1 MCPLSL
7 RRGQVCAPLRL
18 LFVGD
23 RRTGRGVILASRPA
37 GAPSPKWLL
46 KWGVSRADDRYVRV
60 ERLIIEAGE
69 NTFTLDLHRR
79 LTVVAGMGHIERE
92 GLTGELIGALSGRR
106 PGVHL
111 EVEDDTGRHLA
122 IFQPEGGRSRIVDID
137 AAQDVSREFRTSDGR
152 LDLMAHL
159 GVEPRA
165 ARRVMRLGVGDLATG
180 SDSDAAVDALAA
192 VDQQRLW
199 SAADRLR
206 IAEDALAFESDAVGS
221 APEDA
226 ELIDRVERRHAA
238 FEAAVAR
245 REKMR
250 FWSVYVGG
258 ISAIGAVPATLTLGM
273 LGLPLLCIATLTT
286 MVAMFCRFRA
296 RRAERAE
303 ERALE
308 EAGAQSYL
316 GFQLQRVN
324 GLLADD
330 AHRKRLMQVADER
343 RMAAQ
348 AWQGLAGDV
357 PVEWALAHRD
367 QITAAARGQHRGQSS
382 THDGAHAVTRDVAT
396 DFAHALV
403 NRLAEIRS
411 IGRNGESLPLIL
423 DDPFAAVDPSLKPL
437 LLELLG
443 TAAGSPQI
451 VYLTEDE
458 DVAAWARVESLTGE
472 IAIVEPSPE
481 HTETPT
487 EGGRKAKHVAA

>member
-1 MCPLSL
+1 M
-7 RRGQVCAPLRL
+7 
-18 LFVGD
+18 
-23 RRTGRGVILASRPA
+23 
-37 GAPSPKWLL
+37 
-46 KWGVSRADDRYVRV
+46 RV

-79 LTVVAGMGHIERE
+79 LTVVAGMGAVERE
-92 GLTGELIGALSGRR
+92 GLTGELIGALGGRR

-137 AAQDVSREFRTSDGR
+137 ASEDVSRDFRTTDGK
-152 LDLMAHL
+152 LDLFSHL
-159 GVEPRA
+159 GVDSRT
-165 ARRVMRLGVGDLATG
+165 ARRVMRLGAADLTTG
-180 SDSDAAVDALAA
+180 GDSDAAVEALAD

-199 SAADRLR
+199 AAAERLR
-206 IAEDALAFESDAVGS
+206 IAEDALAFEADAAGT

-226 ELIDRVERRHAA
+226 ELIDRVERRHATY
-238 FEAAVAR
+238 EAAVQR

-258 ISAIGAVPATLTLGM
+258 LSGIGAVPATITLGA
-273 LGLPLLCIATLTT
+273 LGLPLLGVAIVTTLI
-286 MVAMFCRFRA
+286 AMFCRFRA
-296 RRAERAE
+296 RRAEKAE
-303 ERALE
+303 ARALA

-343 RMAAQ
+343 RSAFT
-348 AWQGLAGDV
+348 AWQAIAGDV
-357 PVEWALAHRD
+357 PLEWALAHRD
-367 QITAAARGQHRGQSS
+367 EITAATEDDHHR
-382 THDGAHAVTRDVAT
+382 DVAITRDVAT

-403 NRLAEIRS
+403 ERLAEARS
-411 IGRNGESLPLIL
+411 IGKNGESLPLVL
-423 DDPFAAVDPSLKPL
+423 DDPFRDVDPTLKPL

-458 DVAAWARVESLTGE
+458 DVAAWARVEALTGDMS
-472 IAIVEPSPE
+472 IVEPAPEQSDSPSSDG
-481 HTETPT
+481 
-487 EGGRKAKHVAA
+487 GGRRAKHIAA